1 MASVALRDNY
11 GTVVTNIVLPGNVSW
26 PVRVGMVPRLADCF
40 QDRGLEGI
48 SDSAAVEET
57 VPVGSTML
65 LSGMGGV
72 GKTQLAVSLAER
84 LWRDGQLDLL
94 VWISATSRAGILGG
108 YARAGLAVAAPGV
121 QGTDAEADAAQFH
134 GWLSATD
141 RRWLLVLD
149 TLERSADLQG
159 LWPPSRDLGRTVLTT
174 RLRGVA
180 LDGPDQ
186 RLVQVGTFTAAE
198 GAAYLQARLEGHLD
212 LADDID
218 GVVTDLGSLPLALG
232 QASAF
237 LLDEHVPC
245 SQYRTRWA
253 DRRVRLDDLMPD
265 PEDPNGLPDDYQR
278 TVAVTLSLSV
288 EVANRSR
295 PAGLARPVL
304 ELASV
309 LHPAGIPAS
318 LFTTEAAHNWL
329 IHQCPDTQV
338 NDPGVIHSAL
348 RCLHRLNLMTVDG
361 SNVTVH
367 ALVQR
372 VMRETKT
379 GEELTDLAW
388 AAADA
393 LAEEWPEVAKDR
405 DHAQRLRDNA
415 AAVYMYGREEM
426 LYPELHPVLAQAA
439 SSLGESGDA
448 VGAVAAYERLHAEIV
463 RMPDRNR
470 ASALNVRHLM
480 ARWQVRAG
488 NPSEAVATNAALLP
502 VLVEVKGREHPL
514 TLATH
519 NNLAQAQGES
529 GDPGA
534 AVSVYRQLLPDL
546 YRILGPSDPL
556 TLTARLNSAH
566 WRGVAG
572 DPAGAAAEYEQMLDD
587 FEHTLGPDALETMVV
602 RNNLALLKGLVD
614 VAGAI
619 TDAQDV
625 LENQLRELGP
635 EHLSTLK
642 TRSNLA
648 TMRAK
653 AGDLTGSIE
662 AHRQLLADRT
672 RVLGAEH
679 PDTLLTRANIADLQG
694 TAGDPSGAAAAY
706 EQILVDQ
713 LRVLGPGH
721 PDVAISR
728 QSLHEWREQ
737 AGNGASPIAADCRAR
752 AVDIGESRD
761 GGPRTDAADE
771 GIPTSG
777 PANAKTTVDLGGTGF
792 IAVEGDSTT
801 PNSTRVNGPE
811 HPPKI

>member
-1 MASVALRDNY
+1 MASVAMRDNY
-11 GTVVTNIVLPGNVSW
+11 GTVATNVILPRDVSW
-26 PVRVGMVPRLADCF
+26 PVRVGLVPRLADCF
-40 QDRGLEGI
+40 QDRALEGN
-48 SDSAAVEET
+48 SDTAAVETT
-57 VPVGSTML
+57 VPVGSTTL

-72 GKTQLAVSLAER
+72 GKTQVAVSLAER
-84 LWRDGQLDLL
+84 LWRDEQLDLL
-94 VWISATSRAGILGG
+94 VWISATSRAGILSG

-186 RLVQVGTFTAAE
+186 RLVQMGTFTVAE

-265 PEDPNGLPDDYQR
+265 PEDPNGLPDDYQL

-288 EVANRSR
+288 EAADRAR

-329 IHQCPDTQV
+329 THQCPDTQV

-361 SNVTVH
+361 NNVTVH

-372 VMRETKT
+372 VIRDTKT
-379 GEELTDLAW
+379 GEDLTDLAR
-388 AAADA
+388 AGAEA
-393 LAEEWPEVAKDR
+393 LVEEWPEVASDR
-405 DHAQRLRDNA
+405 EHAQRLRDNA
-415 AAVYMYGREEM
+415 AAVYTYGQEVL
-426 LYPELHPVLAQAA
+426 LYPELHPVLVLAA

-448 VGAVAAYERLHAEIV
+448 VGAVAAYERLHADIV
-463 RMPDRNR
+463 RMPDHDPG
-470 ASALNVRHLM
+470 SALNVRHLM

-488 NPSEAVATNAALLP
+488 NPSEAAATNAALLP
-502 VLVEVKGREHPL
+502 ALLTAKGPEHAL
-514 TLATH
+514 TLATR
-519 NNLAQAQGES
+519 NNLAQALGES
-529 GDPGA
+529 GDPDA
-534 AVSVYRQLLPDL
+534 AVNAYGQLLPDL
-546 YRILGPSDPL
+546 QRILGSSDSL
-556 TLTARLNSAH
+556 TLVARLNRAH

-572 DPAGAAAEYEQMLDD
+572 DPAGAAAEYEEMLSD
-587 FEHTLGPDALETMVV
+587 FERVLGSDALATMVV
-602 RNNLALLKGLVD
+602 RSNLALLRGTAD
-614 VAGAI
+614 IASAMSATQG
-619 TDAQDV
+619 V
-625 LENQLRELGP
+625 LENQLRHLGP
-635 EHLSTLK
+635 DHLSTLK

-653 AGDLTGSIE
+653 AGDLAGSIE
-662 AHRQLLADRT
+662 AHRGLLVDRT
-672 RVLGAEH
+672 RVLGPDH

-694 TAGDPSGAAAAY
+694 AAGDPAAAAAAY
-706 EQILVDQ
+706 EQILADQ
-713 LRVLGPGH
+713 RRVLGPRH
-721 PDVAISR
+721 PDIRISLQTYAHWR
-728 QSLHEWREQ
+728 QQ
-737 AGNGASPIAADCRAR
+737 A
-752 AVDIGESRD
+752 
-761 GGPRTDAADE
+761 
-771 GIPTSG
+771 
-777 PANAKTTVDLGGTGF
+777 
-792 IAVEGDSTT
+792 AVEG
-801 PNSTRVNGPE
+801 RQ
-811 HPPKI
+811 

>member
-11 GTVVTNIVLPGNVSW
+11 GTVATNVILPRDVSW
-26 PVRVGMVPRLADCF
+26 PVRVGLVPRLADCF
-40 QDRGLEGI
+40 QDRAFEGT
-48 SDSAAVEET
+48 SDSAAVGAT
-57 VPVGSTML
+57 VPVGSTTL

-72 GKTQLAVSLAER
+72 GKTQVAVSLAER

-94 VWISATSRAGILGG
+94 VWISATSRAGILSG

-121 QGTDAEADAAQFH
+121 QGTDAESDAAQFH

-186 RLVQVGTFTAAE
+186 RLVQMGTFTAAE
-198 GAAYLQARLEGHLD
+198 GAAYLQARLEGRPD

-237 LLDEHVPC
+237 LLDEYVPC
-245 SQYRTRWA
+245 SRYRTRWA

-288 EVANRSR
+288 DAADRAR
-295 PAGLARPVL
+295 PAGLARPML

-309 LHPAGIPAS
+309 LHTAGMPAS

-329 IHQCPDTQV
+329 THQCPDTQV
-338 NDPGVIHSAL
+338 NDPGVIRSAL

-393 LAEEWPEVAKDR
+393 LVEEWPEVASDR
-405 DHAQRLRDNA
+405 EHAQRLRDNA
-415 AAVYMYGREEM
+415 AAVYMYGREVL
-426 LYPELHPVLAQAA
+426 LYPNLHPVLAHAA

-448 VGAVAAYERLHAEIV
+448 VGAVAAYKRLHADIV
-463 RMPDRNR
+463 RMPDHNPG
-470 ASALNVRHLM
+470 SALTVRHLM
-480 ARWQVRAG
+480 ARWQVKAG
-488 NPSEAVATNAALLP
+488 NPSEAVTTNAALLP
-502 VLVEVKGREHPL
+502 ALVEVKGAEHPL
-514 TLATH
+514 TLATR
-519 NNLAQAQGES
+519 NNLAQAQGEA
-529 GDPGA
+529 GKPGA
-534 AVSVYRQLLPDL
+534 AVSAYRQLLPDL
-546 YRILGPSDPL
+546 HRVLGPSDPL
-556 TLTARLNSAH
+556 TLGARLNCAH

-572 DPAGAAAEYEQMLDD
+572 DPAGAAADYEQMLDD
-587 FEHTLGPDALETMVV
+587 FEHALGPDALETMVA
-602 RNNLALLKGLVD
+602 RSNLALLKGLVD
-614 VAGAI
+614 VTGAI

-635 EHLSTLK
+635 EHPSTLK

-653 AGDLTGSIE
+653 AGDLAGSIE

-672 RVLGAEH
+672 RVLGPEH

-706 EQILVDQ
+706 EHILADQ
-713 LRVLGPGH
+713 LRILGPRH
-721 PDVAISR
+721 PDITISR
-728 QSLHEWREQ
+728 QSFSHWREQ
-737 AGNGASPIAADCRAR
+737 ARSGGAPTAAQRRDS
-752 AVDIGESRD
+752 AVGIGESRD
-761 GGPRTDAADE
+761 GESRTDDPDV
-771 GIPTSG
+771 GLPPSG
-777 PANAKTTVDLGGTGF
+777 TANAETAVQVGGTGSG
-792 IAVEGDSTT
+792 AVEGDS
-801 PNSTRVNGPE
+801 PVPIGTRVNGPE
-811 HPPKI
+811 YGPKP